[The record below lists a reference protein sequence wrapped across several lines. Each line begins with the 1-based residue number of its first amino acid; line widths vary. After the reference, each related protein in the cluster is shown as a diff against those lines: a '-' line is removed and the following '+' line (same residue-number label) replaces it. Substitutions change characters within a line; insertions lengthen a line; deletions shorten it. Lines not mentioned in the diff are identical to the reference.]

1 MAKVLVFGVFDG
13 IHNGHRDL
21 FRQARLHGNYV
32 VVAVAPDNIVQ
43 QLKHRLP
50 KLKLA
55 ERIEGIAH
63 EPCVDEAVAGDE
75 LLGSY
80 NVIKSHCPDIVA
92 LGYDQK
98 ELREDLEE
106 RKEDFDFEFE
116 VVMLEPYRADEFH
129 SSLLDENAKRLE

>member
-13 IHNGHRDL
+13 IHDGHRDL

-50 KLKLA
+50 KLELT
-55 ERIEGIAH
+55 ERIERVAR
-63 EPCVDEAVAGDE
+63 EPGVDEAVAGDE

-80 NVIKSHCPDIVA
+80 NVVKSHCPDIVA

-98 ELREDLEE
+98 DLQEDLEA
-106 RKEDFDFEFE
+106 RKDDFGFDFEI
-116 VVMLEPYRADEFH
+116 VMLEPYRADEFH